1 LERVDHVPAVI
12 RPIAAVAFLLMAAGC
27 APQEIG
33 AASADLLLTRLPSP
47 LPQSVATTQELTT
60 PDQLAAATPAD
71 PTAVTRMLAG
81 SSFKH
86 ARARVWT
93 QDAHNYVTVIVVE
106 FTRASDAG
114 RLVQVEVHDMSQG
127 SNTFVTPHAE
137 LSGSSVFVIHGST
150 RQGEQ
155 AVICEGVWAPVLR
168 YAIETLTCSST
179 GAWATQ
185 AEQLARQESDLV
197 KQVPSS

>member
-1 LERVDHVPAVI
+1 MI
-12 RPIAAVAFLLMAAGC
+12 RPTAAVAFLLMAAGC
-27 APQEIG
+27 GPQEIG
-33 AASADLLLTRLPSP
+33 AASGELMLTRLPIP
-47 LPQSVATTQELTT
+47 LPQTVATTQDLTT
-60 PDQLAAATPAD
+60 PDQVAAATPAD
-71 PTAVTRMLAG
+71 PTAVSRMLAA

-93 QDAHNYVTVIVVE
+93 QDAAHYVTVIVVE
-106 FTRASDAG
+106 FSRASDAAT
-114 RLVQVEVHDMSQG
+114 LVQVEVHEMSQG

-155 AVICEGVWAPVLR
+155 AVICEGVWAPVHR
-168 YAIETLTCSST
+168 FAIETLTCSST

-185 AEQLARQESDLV
+185 AEQLALQESELV
-197 KQVPSS
+197 KKVPTP